1 MTLTAPLVSII
12 CDTYNHRSFIRQ
24 CIDGFL
30 GQKTDFPF
38 EILIHD
44 DASTDETTEIIREYE
59 KKHPEIIKAIYQDLN
74 QYSRGD
80 KIWTRFQ
87 FPRAMGKYI
96 ALCEGDDYWTDPLKL
111 QKQVSLLESNKNL
124 SACFTNAE
132 IINEIDNTRK
142 VFLDGLSEGIVP
154 RERLVQR
161 GGAFYPTASI
171 LFPKDCFDLNAFQKI
186 HELAGD
192 TLLIITLAMK
202 GDVYFLNEKTCVYR
216 IWHGGV
222 YSSMR
227 DDIEKRVSLKKKTVA
242 GLKRL
247 YGMSERSFRKLLKD
261 RISKESLFV
270 LRNDNPFRNLA
281 RIFDLKPK
289 DFLRLVF
296 K

>member
-1 MTLTAPLVSII
+1 MTTPLVSII
-12 CDTYNHRSFIRQ
+12 CDTYNHQSFIGQ

-30 GQKTDFPF
+30 SQKADFPF

-44 DASTDETTEIIREYE
+44 DASTDGTTEIIREYE
-59 KKHPEIIKAIYQDLN
+59 KKFPEIIKAIYQDLN

-80 KIWTRFQ
+80 KIWIRFQ

-111 QKQVSLLESNKNL
+111 QKQVSLMESNKNL
-124 SACFTNAE
+124 SACITNAE
-132 IINEIDNTRK
+132 IINEIDNNRK
-142 VFLDGLSEGIVP
+142 IFLQGLEEGIVP
-154 RERLVQR
+154 PARLVQR

-171 LFPKDCFDLNAFQKI
+171 LFQKEFFDFNAFERI

-202 GDVYFLNEKTCVYR
+202 GDVYFMNEKTCVYR
-216 IWHGGV
+216 VWHGGV

-227 DDIEKRVSLKKKTVA
+227 DDIEKRVYLKKKAVA
-242 GLKRL
+242 GLKKL

-261 RISKESLFV
+261 KISKESLFI
-270 LRNDNPFRNLA
+270 LRNENPFKNLSCLT
-281 RIFDLKPK
+281 DLNLK
-289 DFLRLVF
+289 DFLRLVLG
-296 K
+296 